1 MNRNAI
7 LQAASNLINGE
18 RKAAYGDVAEA
29 HSRIAA
35 IWSALLGHPVLPAQ
49 VPLLL
54 AGMKLARLAHDVE
67 HVDSWI
73 DVAGYAALG
82 GEMTGDK

>member
-1 MNRNAI
+1 MNRNQI

-18 RKAAYGDVAEA
+18 RKTTYGDVAEA

-35 IWSALLGHPVLPAQ
+35 IWTALLGYPVSPAQ

-54 AGMKLARLAHDVE
+54 AGMKLARLAHDIR

-82 GEMTGDK
+82 GEMAGGE